1 MAGTWQK
8 IRNRIH
14 TRYIGLRYGK
24 HLKIGAGAVVFPKVM
39 LNPFTLGRRQLEI
52 ELGPRTVLY
61 PYVLIQGSGKMTLG
75 DRSFI
80 GSFSVIGCNAE
91 VHIGNGVMIAQ
102 NVSIRD
108 TDHGFEDLHTPM
120 IDQGIRTAPV
130 RIHDNVWIG
139 HGAVITKGITIGSGA
154 IVAAN
159 AVVTKDVPEN
169 AIVGGVP
176 AKIIRYRE

>member
-8 IRNRIH
+8 IRNRLH
-14 TRYIGLRYGK
+14 THYFGMRYAKYV
-24 HLKIGAGAVVFPKVM
+24 KIGAGAVVFPKVM
-39 LNPFTLGRRQLEI
+39 LNPFGRNARNLEI
-52 ELGPRTVLY
+52 ELGPKTLLF
-61 PYVLIQGSGKMTLG
+61 PYVLIQGSGKFSLG

-80 GSFSVIGCNAE
+80 GSFSVIGCNE
-91 VHIGNGVMIAQ
+91 RVEIGKSVMIAQ

-108 TDHGFEDLHTPM
+108 TDHGFEDLQVPM

-130 RIHDNVWIG
+130 IIRDNVWIG

-154 IVAAN
+154 IIAAN

>member
-14 TRYIGLRYGK
+14 TQYFGLRYGRYM
-24 HLKIGAGAVVFPKVM
+24 KIGAGAVVHKHVM
-39 LNPFTLGRRQLEI
+39 LNPFGRGTQHLRI

-61 PYVLIQGSGKMTLG
+61 PYVLIQGSGSFSLG

-80 GSFSVIGCNAE
+80 GSFSVIGCNE
-91 VHIGNGVMIAQ
+91 RVEIGKGVMIAQ

-108 TDHGFEDLHTPM
+108 TDHGFEELKVPM

-130 RIHDNVWIG
+130 VIHDNVWIG

-154 IVAAN
+154 IIAAN

-169 AIVGGVP
+169 TIVGGVP